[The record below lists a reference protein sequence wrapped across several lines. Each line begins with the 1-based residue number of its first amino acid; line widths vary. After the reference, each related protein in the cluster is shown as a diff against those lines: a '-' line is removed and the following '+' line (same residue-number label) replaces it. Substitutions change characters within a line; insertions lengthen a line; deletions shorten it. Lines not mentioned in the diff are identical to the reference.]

1 MFDLKCDEEI
11 RLEVLKT
18 VHERWHA
25 PNASG
30 RVEELHDVLL
40 YEVFAALFIVSD
52 EDQSGDVDV
61 DEFMGC
67 LAKLNKK
74 EIERSY
80 AKILMDEFDVDGSG
94 VRFLLLCF
102 LWCCSSSSCASS
114 CTNHGIFIVIFMI
127 ASDDQC

>member
-11 RLEVLKT
+11 RSEVLRK

-61 DEFMGC
+61 NEFMGC

-74 EIERSY
+74 EVEREY

-94 VRFLLLCF
+94 VSYLLLLF
-102 LWCCSSSSCASS
+102 LVPVLLLVLFFFFFSSSCFVLTIASS
-114 CTNHGIFIVIFMI
+114 FFT
-127 ASDDQC
+127 S

>member
-1 MFDLKCDEEI
+1 MFDLKCDEEL
-11 RLEVLKT
+11 RLEVLRK
-18 VHERWHA
+18 VHERWHS
-25 PNASG
+25 PIESG

-67 LAKLNKK
+67 LTKLNKN
-74 EIERSY
+74 EIQREY

-94 VRFLLLCF
+94 V
-102 LWCCSSSSCASS
+102 S
-114 CTNHGIFIVIFMI
+114 
-127 ASDDQC
+127 